1 MNKKG
6 FTLVELLA
14 VIVILAIILIIAVP
28 KIFDVIN
35 SARLNSFNLSSK
47 LLENATEKY
56 VFNESIS
63 VPLNTTIKINYSDI
77 KTADYISVIV
87 DPISKNECSNSKVK
101 VTNNDG
107 KYEYDSDLVCDNYI
121 DLEDFN
127 KIKNYN
133 FSNGTTDWSGV
144 DATISTSSNILT
156 NTGNGGNNLPVTSQY
171 TNMESLVD
179 HKIYLYARARLTNSD
194 FTQMTFILSSS
205 SWNWEEVAFNYNSRT
220 NVWYDISTITT
231 ISASYSGYVR
241 FMLAH
246 GYSTSAIANGKIME
260 IDGNTGVYLID
271 LTDIYGSGNEPTIT
285 QMDKII
291 ENMT

>member
-14 VIVILAIILIIAVP
+14 VIVILAIILVIAIP
-28 KIFDVIN
+28 KVIDVIN
-35 SARLNSFNLSSK
+35 GARLNSFNLSSK

-56 VFNESIS
+56 VFNENIS

-77 KTADYISVIV
+77 KTADYISTIV
-87 DPISKNECSNSKVK
+87 DPNSKNECINSKVK
-101 VTNNDG
+101 VTNNEG

-127 KIKNYN
+127 KFKNYN
-133 FSNGTTDWSGV
+133 FSSGTTDWSGV
-144 DATISTSSNILT
+144 DATIAVNSNVLV
-156 NTGNGGNNLPVTSQY
+156 NTGNGGNNLPVLSQY
-171 TNMESLVD
+171 TNMDSLIN
-179 HKIYLYARARLTNSD
+179 HKIYLYAKARLTNSD
-194 FTQMTFILSSS
+194 YTQMSFILSSS

-231 ISASYSGYVR
+231 ISANYSGYVR
-241 FMLAH
+241 FMLSH

-260 IDGNTGVYLID
+260 LDGNVGVYLID
-271 LTDIYGSGNEPTIT
+271 LTDAYGAGNEPTKS

-291 ENMT
+291 DNMT